1 MMRVHREGTLSLPGS
16 VVTVGAFDGV
26 HRGHRALIRRAVKHA
41 GRAGVPSVA
50 YTFEPPPK
58 AFFQDAPILTPLP
71 EKVQPVHAGITFR
84 DVSVEVRIANELTVS
99 QSDRWKESR
108 GEQTESFMRDH
119 DSDKPSH
126 AAGQK
131 KPEAGKER

>member
-1 MMRVHREGTLSLPGS
+1 MKKRQAKPENSDIEFT
-16 VVTVGAFDGV
+16 
-26 HRGHRALIRRAVKHA
+26 
-41 GRAGVPSVA
+41 AGVKARELRVDEVPDTEVH
-50 YTFEPPPK
+50 PP
-58 AFFQDAPILTPLP
+58 AHTERENLP

-99 QSDRWKESR
+99 ESDRWKESR
-108 GEQTESFMRDH
+108 GEQTENFMRDH

-131 KPEAGKER
+131 